1 MNSEAKQLG
10 ALSFCAMSVPAVLLF
25 PPSGWLCAGLAGAVS
40 TGLVW
45 LFQRKPCNETAFTR
59 ASQGLPG
66 KALVTASF
74 LWNCLAMGAASRA
87 LCGIFPTAQP
97 TPLIGLIL
105 LLLAAYA
112 AQNGR
117 LLPVAAICF
126 FFLLGLYGLLFGF
139 ALPDLRVQW
148 LAPTLAP
155 DWAALSA
162 VLLPMNALW
171 LSGEKPARLWPWLA
185 GGTALAVL
193 ASIITAGSLSPQITR
208 ELSFPFYEA
217 AKSVSVLGVIQRLEP
232 LLSAGLCAGGFCLL
246 GLLCQVNGKM
256 SKALRPQ
263 KKSHAGAV
271 NFLLGTGGYYL
282 SGLLPGWVFAI
293 GSAIFWGFLPFL
305 LQYLGFEKNFKKIRK
320 KC

>member
-10 ALSFCAMSVPAVLLF
+10 ALSFCAMSVGAVLLL
-25 PPSGWLCAGLAGAVS
+25 PSSGWLCAGLAGAVV
-40 TGLVW
+40 TALVW
-45 LFQRKPCNETAFTR
+45 LFQRQPCDERIFDRTSEHLA
-59 ASQGLPG
+59 G
-66 KALVTASF
+66 KALLTATY
-74 LWNCLAMGAASRA
+74 LWNCLAMGAAARA
-87 LCGIFPTAQP
+87 LCGTFPTAQP
-97 TPLIGLIL
+97 TPLIGLVL

-139 ALPDLRVQW
+139 ALPDLRGQW
-148 LAPTLAP
+148 LAPTFAT

-171 LSGEKPARLWPWLA
+171 LSGEKPARIWPWLA

-193 ASIITAGSLSPQITR
+193 ASIVTAGSLSPRIAR
-208 ELSFPFYEA
+208 ELTFPFYEA
-217 AKSVSVLGVIQRLEP
+217 AKSVSILGVIQRLEP
-232 LLSAGLCAGGFCLL
+232 LLSAGLCAGGFCML
-246 GLLCQVNGKM
+246 GLLCQVNGKTV
-256 SKALRPQ
+256 KVLRPG
-263 KKSHAGAV
+263 KTSHPGTV
-271 NFLLGTGGYYL
+271 NFLLGTGGYFL

-293 GSAIFWGFLPFL
+293 GSAIFWGFFPFL
-305 LQYLGFEKNFKKIRK
+305 LQYLALEKNFKKIRK